1 MIAQSLVKSL
11 KSHNIARSLRL
22 CVGILV
28 LLLSTG
34 CSSDGGD
41 DVDDAERFIG
51 GWEMVAV
58 ADEEGD
64 KLAEFESSFDSFDI
78 VFTAAGNA
86 TITVS
91 PSTSDPDVVVAGT
104 YVVDLNGMKVS
115 VSVQV
120 SGVPVTLLFDY
131 AFESDSRLTVSTNST
146 ALNLAFGTSLVGT
159 ATITLSKSASSKN
172 I

>member
-1 MIAQSLVKSL
+1 
-11 KSHNIARSLRL
+11 
-22 CVGILV
+22 
-28 LLLSTG
+28 
-34 CSSDGGD
+34 
-41 DVDDAERFIG
+41 
-51 GWEMVAV
+51 MVAV